1 MEYFLF
7 ISIFAL
13 FSIGH
18 ISNHKDRV
26 LVYYFLIFVVA
37 LLVGLRGNQDE
48 YSQFYYLIPSIEN
61 TVLSDFKIKE
71 PFFTFTVSLFQYLS
85 LPPQSIY
92 LFFSSIAVII
102 NGYFFKK
109 FTPFYFLAFLIY
121 LSHTISIKEMSGL
134 RLGYA
139 SALVLPMI
147 YFIQE
152 KKYIKF
158 LLTYTLSAM
167 VQYVGLLSI
176 FLIFLNR
183 EFKPKLLLSGL
194 IIAIVLHY
202 LDIVR
207 YSVNYLSI
215 TGFIPT
221 FIADYIGSSYHSYEA
236 SLVFHLKTLQ
246 QILVVIIMLILYER
260 YKMIVSSKIKYYNL
274 LFNAYYLGT
283 ILIIL
288 FSSLAIFAFRFSAH
302 FMAVEPIILT
312 YAIWIFSNKKIPY
325 LFLLFTFITIAF
337 INYIVLERLEEYT
350 FLLQLN

>member
-7 ISIFAL
+7 ISVFSL
-13 FSIGH
+13 FSIGY
-18 ISNHKDRV
+18 ISNEKDRV
-26 LVYYFLIFVVA
+26 TLYYFFVIIVA

-48 YSQFYYLIPSIEN
+48 YSQFYYLIPSLEDS
-61 TVLSDFKIKE
+61 TFSDFKFKE
-71 PFFTFTVSLFQYLS
+71 PFFTFIVSLFQYLS
-85 LPPQSIY
+85 LPAQSIY
-92 LFFSSIAVII
+92 LFFSSVAVII

-121 LSHTISIKEMSGL
+121 LSHAITIKEMSGL

-147 YFIQE
+147 YFIQQ

-158 LLTYTLSAM
+158 FLTCALSGM

-183 EFKPKLLLSGL
+183 QFKPNILMFGMLG
-194 IIAIVLHY
+194 AIVFHY
-202 LDIVR
+202 LGIIH
-207 YSVNYLSI
+207 YSVNYLFMI
-215 TGFIPT
+215 GLIPG
-221 FIADYIGSSYHSYEA
+221 FIADYVGSSYHSYQA
-236 SLVFHLKTLQ
+236 SLVFHLKTFQ
-246 QILVVIIMLILYER
+246 QILVLFIMIICFER

-274 LFNAYYLGT
+274 LFNTYYLGT

-302 FMAVEPIILT
+302 FMAVEPIIIT

-325 LFLLFTFITIAF
+325 LFLLFSFLIIAF
-337 INYIVLERLEEYT
+337 INYIVLSRIEEYV
-350 FLLQLN
+350 FLLQ

>member
-7 ISIFAL
+7 ITFFSL
-13 FSIGH
+13 FSIGQ
-18 ISNHKDRV
+18 ISNVNDRLTIYFIFV
-26 LVYYFLIFVVA
+26 LVVA
-37 LLVGLRGNQDE
+37 FLVGLRGNQDE
-48 YSQFYYLIPSIEN
+48 YSQFYYLIPSLEN
-61 TVLSDFKIKE
+61 AVLQDFKFKE
-71 PFFTFTVSLFQYLS
+71 PFFTFIVSLFQYLS
-85 LPPQSIY
+85 LPSQSIY
-92 LFFSSIAVII
+92 LFFSSVAVII

-121 LSHTISIKEMSGL
+121 LSHALTIKEMSGL

-139 SALVLPMI
+139 SALILPMI

-152 KKYIKF
+152 KNYFKF
-158 LLTYTLSAM
+158 SLVFFLSAM

-183 EFKPKLLLSGL
+183 EIKPKILIFGL
-194 IIAIVLHY
+194 IFAMLIH
-202 LDIVR
+202 
-207 YSVNYLSI
+207 YLSI
-215 TGFIPT
+215 MKYSINFFASIGIIPL
-221 FIADYIGSSYHSYEA
+221 FIADYVQSEYHSYNA

-246 QILVVIIMLILYER
+246 QIITVLIMILCFDR
-260 YKMIVSSKIKYYNL
+260 YKYIVATKIKYYNL

-302 FMAVEPIILT
+302 FMAVEPIVLT

-325 LFLLFTFITIAF
+325 LFLLFSFLIIAF
-337 INYIVLERLEEYT
+337 INYVVLARIEDYV
-350 FLLQLN
+350 FLLQ

>member
-7 ISIFAL
+7 VSFFAL

-18 ISNHKDRV
+18 ISNNKDRV
-26 LVYYFLIFVVA
+26 SIYYFFVFVVS

-48 YSQFYYLIPSIEN
+48 YSQFYTLIPSLDNAI
-61 TVLSDFKIKE
+61 LSDFKFKE

-85 LPPQSIY
+85 MPPQSIY

-121 LSHTISIKEMSGL
+121 LSHAISIKEISGL

-139 SALVLPMI
+139 SALLLPMI

-152 KKYIKF
+152 KKYVKF
-158 LLTYTLSAM
+158 FLTYSLSAM

-183 EFKPKLLLSGL
+183 EFKPKLLISGL

-202 LDIVR
+202 FGVVH
-207 YSVNYLSI
+207 YSVNFFAKIGL
-215 TGFIPT
+215 IPL
-221 FIADYIGSSYHSYEA
+221 FIADYVQSEYHAYSA
-236 SLVFHLKTLQ
+236 SLIFHLKTLQ
-246 QILVVIIMLILYER
+246 QIVTIILMIICFER
-260 YKMIVSSKIKYYNL
+260 FKNIVAVKVKYYNL
-274 LFNAYYLGT
+274 LFNAYYFGT
-283 ILIIL
+283 LLLIL

-312 YAIWIFSNKKIPY
+312 YVIWIFSNKKIPY
-325 LFLLFTFITIAF
+325 LFLLFSFLVIAF
-337 INYIVLERLEEYT
+337 INYVVLGRIEEYM
-350 FLLQLN
+350 FLLQ